1 MPGSNA
7 RHAPAKKRVDTER
20 RERGVVVQV
29 GDARKR
35 SAERSELEWKNAIAN
50 DGDARSRVVS
60 NSGGARRDHHGIARG
75 QARGQQQPRATLGDD
90 GARRACTAGVLREFE
105 RLAGAVAGRRSIT
118 SRRALAGG

>member
-1 MPGSNA
+1 MPGSGV

-35 SAERSELEWKNAIAN
+35 SAERSELEWKNAIAD

-75 QARGQQQPRATLGDD
+75 TGAGATTTARDAWGR
-90 GARRACTAGVLREFE
+90 RRAS
-105 RLAGAVAGRRSIT
+105 RLHGGRAARV
-118 SRRALAGG
+118 